1 MSKSLKQKNQPP
13 IITFLVISTCI
24 SFAVTLGPNQV
35 LEFLGKATK
44 GDLALLGKLVAAP
57 AVLSLLVGILGWAS
71 PRDWKEILVFWRVGD
86 SRLPSSRAFS
96 VLAAEDA
103 RINLDELRNHLGT
116 FPRQPAKQ
124 TALWYGVY
132 RKHRDEAAVE
142 DANGA
147 YLRYR
152 DMSVLPPLLLIASVI
167 LGILSG
173 ASWTKLILNAG
184 IFLAE
189 YLIITQA
196 ARNAAK
202 SLVKNVLAIESS
214 VEISE
219 ANLQ

>member
-13 IITFLVISTCI
+13 IITFLVINTCVL
-24 SFAVTLGPNQV
+24 FAVTLGPNRV
-35 LEFLGKATK
+35 FDFLGKATK

-57 AVLSLLVGILGWAS
+57 AVLSLLVGMIGWAL
-71 PRDWKEILVFWRVGD
+71 PRDWKEILVFWRVGE

-96 VLAAEDA
+96 VLAAKDA
-103 RINLDELRNHLGT
+103 RINLNQLRDHLGA
-116 FPRQPAKQ
+116 FPREPAKQ

-132 RKHRDEAAVE
+132 RKHCDEAPVE

-152 DMSVLPPLLLIASVI
+152 DMSVLPPLLLVASVVLTI
-167 LGILSG
+167 WSG
-173 ASWTKLILNAG
+173 ASWMKFVLCAA

-189 YLIITQA
+189 YLVVTQA

-202 SLVKNVLAIESS
+202 SLVTNVLAVESS
-214 VEISE
+214 AQIAERP
-219 ANLQ
+219 N